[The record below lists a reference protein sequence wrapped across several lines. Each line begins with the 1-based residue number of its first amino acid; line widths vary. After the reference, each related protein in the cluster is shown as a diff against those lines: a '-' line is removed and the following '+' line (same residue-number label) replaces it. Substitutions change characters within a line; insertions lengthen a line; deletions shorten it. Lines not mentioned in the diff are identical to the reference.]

1 MDYSLVENLKW
12 LRENKTAF
20 LEQLNKILPED
31 SGLTVED
38 SWDTIDAFIAS
49 LQTDYINLDGGAEE
63 PMERFLSD
71 SIETAI
77 SVSSTTINPYTF
89 YKKTSLKKLKQIMLH
104 LLKSM
109 HSITVLD

>member
-38 SWDTIDAFIAS
+38 S
-49 LQTDYINLDGGAEE
+49 
-63 PMERFLSD
+63 
-71 SIETAI
+71 
-77 SVSSTTINPYTF
+77 
-89 YKKTSLKKLKQIMLH
+89 
-104 LLKSM
+104 
-109 HSITVLD
+109 